1 MVNLHIISVFLA
13 IMADIKNYIISRPLR
28 KVLCWYFYS
37 IPQRTLQVSMGFFYS
52 LWLCEIGPYIE
63 PRPGLSSWQV
73 YATTVCITI
82 DPPSLY
88 RTNFLQKCTLTRQN
102 FFLFLAIWFL
112 PSPHICVAVIFLVE
126 HWNWWGKKTL
136 YEDESSL
143 SFLILWRMFSQ
154 NFLHLFQSL

>member
-1 MVNLHIISVFLA
+1 MVNLPIISVFLA
-13 IMADIKNYIISRPLR
+13 IIADIKNYIISRPLR

-37 IPQRTLQVSMGFFYS
+37 IPPRTLQVSMFFFPS
-52 LWLCEIGPYIE
+52 LWLCEIGRNIE
-63 PRPGLSSWQV
+63 PRTIVLAV
-73 YATTVCITI
+73 VCITN
-82 DPPSLY
+82 DPPSISY
-88 RTNFLQKCTLTRQN
+88 RFSSQIYTLTRQN

-112 PSPHICVAVIFLVE
+112 PSPHICVAVKFLVE
-126 HWNWWGKKTL
+126 HWNCWGKKTL